1 MNGNYQL
8 RMSWGYDASTVRAD
22 DAAIRLNQTLWYND
36 DSCSS
41 WLVVAGS
48 SSSSSYA
55 YVDSR

>member
-8 RMSWGYDASTVRAD
+8 RMSWGSDTASTVRAD
-22 DAAIRLNQTLWYND
+22 DAAIRLNRTVWYND

-41 WLVVAGS
+41 S